1 MIRFGNIVVSPT
13 NNFLKMH
20 SLPTF
25 SHKRYPHERK
35 WLTKRARIKYHAM
48 KRAGCDDELIYCY
61 MARDYGDGIAE
72 RIVYGKRGGR
82 ND

>member
-1 MIRFGNIVVSPT
+1 MIKVGNIVVGPT

-20 SLPTF
+20 GISMN

-48 KRAGCDDELIYCY
+48 KRAGCDDELIYRY

-72 RIVYGKRGGR
+72 KIVYGKRGR
-82 ND
+82 QK